1 MTDKGETRTS
11 GARFAGCMIAVA
23 AVLLP
28 IALAILMLI
37 FNNRPPSVTIPAH
50 SVPKDNGWDYF
61 TRAGKIIGMY
71 GPLSDPKG
79 PEHWTDADYEAF
91 MKSNAPALAEL
102 RRGLTKPCVSPPQ
115 RGLKGMDKGLD
126 VVYQAY
132 TKDRE
137 LARTLRSEAM
147 YYERKGDYGKAVD
160 SQLDCVEMGVGV
172 PRGGDLQGDLV
183 GVSIVAIGSS
193 KVEANLARLNP
204 SDLARAA
211 ARIERIQN
219 KIVPYS
225 EIVLEEGYMLAS
237 EYAEIFASPNTRS
250 LAMNPLTWPALRAV
264 YLLDTSGSSTSDF
277 MQGARLAFANK
288 TGLINQMLDYWKAG
302 AEECR
307 KPYTGT
313 SSVPMPNGLLQD
325 MLSGAARGSRKYHL
339 RLETTI
345 ALVQTD
351 LALRRFNADQKHYP
365 ARLDEL
371 VPGYL
376 KAVPVDP
383 FGVGKPLR
391 YRAINGGKSFMLYSV
406 AGNMTDDGGKPSPY
420 RGDSTQG
427 DLLLENL

>member
-37 FNNRPPSVTIPAH
+37 FNNRPPSVTIPTH

-61 TRAGKIIGMY
+61 ARAGKMIGVY
-71 GPLSDPKG
+71 GPLSDSKG

-102 RRGLTKPCVSPPQ
+102 RRGLTKPCVCPPQ
-115 RGLKGMDKGLD
+115 RGLKGMDA
-126 VVYQAY
+126 VFPVCARN
-132 TKDRE
+132 RE

-147 YYERKGDYGKAVD
+147 YYERKGAYGEAVD
-160 SQLDCVEMGVGV
+160 SQMDCLEMGVSV
-172 PRGGDLQGDLV
+172 PRGGAFIGDLV
-183 GVSIVAIGSS
+183 GVSIVAIGSI
-193 KVEANLARLNP
+193 KIEGNLARLNP
-204 SDLARAA
+204 SDLARTA

-288 TGLINQMLDYWKAG
+288 TGLINQMLDYWRAG

-371 VPGYL
+371 VPAYL
-376 KAVPVDP
+376 KTVPVDP

-391 YRAINGGKSFMLYSV
+391 YKPINGGKSFLLYSV
-406 AGNMTDDGGKPSPY
+406 STNMTDDGGKSGP
-420 RGDSTQG
+420 RKRDWTQG